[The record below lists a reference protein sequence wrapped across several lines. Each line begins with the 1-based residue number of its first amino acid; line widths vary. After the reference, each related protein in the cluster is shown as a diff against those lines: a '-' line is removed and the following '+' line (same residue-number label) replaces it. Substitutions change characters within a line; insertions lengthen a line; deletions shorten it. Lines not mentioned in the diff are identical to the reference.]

1 MHQFPWLRTVALL
14 SLTATIGC
22 GGNPRPQMPAAQ
34 PATVQA
40 SPSTT
45 LQTAPP
51 HDPIAQLITDAERH
65 FARGEA
71 ELAAGHLDKAR
82 TEFDRALDV
91 LIDSPYGA
99 RSEPRLRDH
108 FDRLVDRIAAH
119 EVAALAA
126 GDGFTETG
134 HVPASIDQL
143 LAVSTFATAEKPTAE
158 VTEAVRADL
167 AATVHDIP
175 IPLNDRVLRYVEL
188 FQGRLRGWIES
199 GLARGAQY
207 LPMIQDVFR
216 AEGLPLD
223 LAYVPLIESSFKP
236 KALSRASAK
245 GVWQF
250 MRGTAVENGLRHDWY
265 IDERADPEKA
275 TRAAAK
281 YLKTLHRMF
290 DGDWHLALASY
301 NGGPG
306 RVQRAIKRSHKDD
319 FWSLTRTSA
328 YLPRE
333 TREYVPMILAAIIIA
348 RNPVQYGFTIEPG
361 PAIAYD
367 RVQVPRAVDL
377 RRVAEWAGTSVDVIQ
392 NLNPEL
398 RRWTTPVAYPEYE
411 VKVPQGSGEAVRAAM
426 ASAPAEEFTA
436 FKWHTVRRGETLVT
450 VARRHGVSR
459 TDLAQANA
467 LSTRSRLRAGQRL
480 MIPRAPA
487 PVMAARLDRPAPA
500 TPVVAAS
507 RNVSGASASVSP
519 ANASGRDVSRLVYRV
534 RRGDTLIRI
543 ARLYST
549 TVAQLKR
556 WNSLRSNNIKPGD
569 RLTVYRTR

>member
-1 MHQFPWLRTVALL
+1 MQQLPWLRTVALL
-14 SLTATIGC
+14 SLIATVGC
-22 GGNPRPQMPAAQ
+22 GGNPRPQVPAAT
-34 PATVQA
+34 PAVSQVPA
-40 SPSTT
+40 STA
-45 LQTAPP
+45 APP
-51 HDPIAQLITDAERH
+51 PAPQDPVSKLIAESERH
-65 FARGEA
+65 FARGRA
-71 ELAAGHLDKAR
+71 ELEAGHLEKAR
-82 TEFDRALDV
+82 LEFDRALDL

-108 FDRLVDRIAAH
+108 FDRLVDRITAH
-119 EVAALAA
+119 EVTALAA

-134 HVPASIDQL
+134 HVPASIDEL
-143 LAVSTFATAEKPTAE
+143 LAVSTFATPEKPTAE

-175 IPLNDRVLRYVEL
+175 IPLNDKVLRYVEL
-188 FQGRLRGWIES
+188 FQGRLRGWIEN
-199 GLARGAQY
+199 GLTRGAQY

-250 MRGTAVENGLRHDWY
+250 MKGTAIENGLRHDWY

-306 RVQRAIKRSHKDD
+306 RVQRAMKRSRQDD
-319 FWSLTRTSA
+319 FWSLTTTSA

-333 TREYVPMILAAIIIA
+333 TREYVPMILAAIIVA
-348 RNPVQYGFTIEPG
+348 RNPVQYGFAIEAAAPV
-361 PAIAYD
+361 AYD

-377 RRVAEWAGTSVDVIQ
+377 RRVAEWAGTSIDAIQ
-392 NLNPEL
+392 ELNPEL
-398 RRWTTPVAYPEYE
+398 RRWTTPAGYPDYE
-411 VKVPQGSGEAVRAAM
+411 VKVPAGKGDAVRAQLAT
-426 ASAPAEEFTA
+426 APTEEFTA
-436 FKWHTVRRGETLVT
+436 FKWHTVRRGETLAT
-450 VARRHGVSR
+450 VARRFGVTR
-459 TDLAQANA
+459 VDLAEANA
-467 LSTRSRLRAGQRL
+467 VSSRSRLRAGQRL

-500 TPVVAAS
+500 TTVVAAS
-507 RNVSGASASVSP
+507 RDVSGTSASVSP
-519 ANASGRDVSRLVYRV
+519 ASAGGRDVARLVHRV

-556 WNSLRSNNIKPGD
+556 WNSLRSNNIRPGD
-569 RLTVYRTR
+569 RLTVYRRR